1 MNIEDVKTLDD
12 WKAAMGT
19 GFRLTKD
26 EKARGIDREV
36 ALVERIATFQGIDD
50 KTPTKST
57 QVVAKSTV
65 KASKSRKGDILIRI
79 RPEAGVPTEYFEHLA
94 GKQIEVVLDEKWY
107 GWLDNKLDV
116 PYNGDIGRLMKHML
130 DLGIGEV
137 ITTINFEHDL
147 EKHEDI
153 FRTD

>member
-1 MNIEDVKTLDD
+1 MKIEDVKTIDD

-26 EKARGIDREV
+26 EKARGISREV
-36 ALVERIATFQGIDD
+36 ALAERVASFQDT
-50 KTPTKST
+50 TPT
-57 QVVAKSTV
+57 QVATKPKV

-94 GKQIEVVLDEKWY
+94 GKQIEVVLDEKWF

-116 PYNGDIGRLMKHML
+116 PYNGDVGKLMKHML

-137 ITTINFEHDL
+137 ITLIHVEEDI
-147 EKHEDI
+147 KGHEDI
-153 FRTD
+153 FGTD